1 MVMSLRLQTESNIE
15 IVIADNSDDN
25 LSSAKNQLLEASD
38 SRIYYVN
45 IGEKTCYRSSNAA
58 VAIPRVQGDYLCFPS
73 DDGYY
78 VPGFAQL
85 MIEAAEKNNWDLV
98 YCDLVDDARQL
109 GYYGVR
115 DVKPA
120 LGYID
125 KTCYIVKR
133 EVFESVGGFPLSE
146 DGNDWAAD
154 WAADW
159 WLVEKLIALGV
170 SHGKLAQLLVVHN

>member
-1 MVMSLRLQTESNIE
+1 MVAALSLQTEPNIE
-15 IVIADNSDDN
+15 IIVADNSIDEKMREHN
-25 LSSAKNQLLEASD
+25 EAACELD
-38 SRIYYVN
+38 GRVTYLHC
-45 IGEKTCYRSSNAA
+45 GESTCYRSSNVAA
-58 VAIPRVQGDYLCFPS
+58 KFATGDYLCFPS

-85 MIEAAEKNNWDLV
+85 MLEAAEKNNWDLV

-133 EVFESVGGFPLSE
+133 TVFESIGGFLLGE

-154 WAADW
+154 W
-159 WLVEKLIALGV
+159 WLVENLIALGV